1 MNYKLKATVAGAI
14 LIVVVVAGYLGARL
28 TIENRITEELA
39 QAVKE
44 SRVIRELHYREM
56 EFGLFRQEVVL
67 KDVVLM
73 TAWADVP
80 IRVDSL
86 GMRTDRRPGNRENGV
101 IEATGIHIGMD
112 ERLAA
117 AIDPMI
123 RDMGY
128 SQIDAILEMH
138 YGIDRVEKTIRVQPM
153 HISVSN
159 AGRFSLDIGLDGLL
173 PEDIP
178 RVIQNPF
185 LLLKDAQNA
194 ALQHL
199 AFSYED
205 ASLFLRMID
214 ALSKVKKVSR
224 EETLRGI
231 VIDLE
236 DTITQAKTAE
246 SRQAWQAV
254 LDFVKS
260 PGKIEMQLN
269 PSAPVL
275 IRDIVLTGMMKG
287 PEAVLDQLHFAAAG
301 KPGTRTAAD
310 VGP

>member
-1 MNYKLKATVAGAI
+1 MKFKLKAAVVGAV

-28 TIENRITEELA
+28 YIEKRIIEELA

-44 SRVIRELHYREM
+44 SRVIRELHYREI

-67 KDVVLM
+67 KDVVLK
-73 TAWADVP
+73 TAWADTP

-86 GMRTDRRPGNRENGV
+86 GIRSERKAGNLENGV
-101 IEATGIHIGMD
+101 IVAAGIHVGMD
-112 ERLAA
+112 ERLAT
-117 AIDPMI
+117 AIDPVI
-123 RDMGY
+123 RELGY
-128 SQIDAILEMH
+128 SQIDAMLEMK

-153 HISVSN
+153 HLSISN
-159 AGRFSLDIGLDGLL
+159 AGKFSLDIGLVGLL

-194 ALQHL
+194 ALHHL

-205 ASLFLRMID
+205 ASLFLRLID

-224 EETLRGI
+224 EETVRDM
-231 VIDLE
+231 VSDLE
-236 DTITQAKTAE
+236 ETISQAKTAE

-254 LDFVKS
+254 LDFVRN
-260 PGKIEMQLN
+260 PGKIEIQLN
-269 PSAPVL
+269 PSAPAL
-275 IRDIVLTGMMKG
+275 IRDIVLTVMIKG
-287 PEAVLDQLHFAAAG
+287 PEAVLDQLHFAVAG
-301 KPGTRTAAD
+301 TPGSRTAPG

>member
-1 MNYKLKATVAGAI
+1 MNDKLKTAVIGAI
-14 LIVVVVAGYLGARL
+14 LIVGVVAGYLGARL
-28 TIENRITEELA
+28 YVERRITEELA

-67 KDVVLM
+67 KDALLK
-73 TAWADVP
+73 TAWADIP

-86 GMRTDRRPGNRENGV
+86 GMRMDRRPGNRENGV
-101 IEATGIHIGMD
+101 LVAEGIHIGMD

-117 AIDPMI
+117 AIDPII

-128 SQIDAILEMH
+128 SQIDAMLEMH
-138 YGIDRVEKTIRVQPM
+138 YGIDRVDRTIRVQPM
-153 HISVSN
+153 HLGVSN
-159 AGRFSLDIGLDGLL
+159 AGKISLDIGLDGLL

-194 ALQHL
+194 ALHHL
-199 AFSYED
+199 VFSYED
-205 ASLFLRMID
+205 DSLFLRMID
-214 ALSKVKKVSR
+214 ALSRAKKIPR
-224 EETLRGI
+224 EETVREM
-231 VIDLE
+231 VSDLE
-236 DTITQAKTAE
+236 ETIAGAKTAE

-254 LDFVKS
+254 LDFVRN
-260 PGKIEMQLN
+260 PGKIEIRLN
-269 PSAPVL
+269 PSAPAL

-287 PEAVLDQLHFAAAG
+287 PEAVLDQLHFAVAG
-301 KPGTRTAAD
+301 APATRKAAD
-310 VGP
+310 AGP